1 MYYPI
6 TRQVAKPTV
15 LSVSLAE
22 AWAACRLGV
31 LDETDT
37 DLLAVAEIGFVQG
50 LIRSAER
57 WWEIATD
64 GPLMEAEYVTVLRG
78 FGSELSGLY
87 GPITEVLS
95 LTYATDADVNTVGVA
110 DDYPISEGRNGVLLY
125 AGSTPF
131 PALRHG
137 YAEPLRV
144 RYKAG
149 FKTADE
155 VDPLIKQALLLTV
168 GHWYENRQNVV
179 VGNQANEVPMTA
191 NAILKLF
198 RDPVL

>member
-1 MYYPI
+1 MYYPL

-22 AWAACRLGV
+22 AWGACRLGE
-31 LDETDT
+31 LDETST
-37 DLLAVAEIGFVQG
+37 DPHAVAEIVFVLG

-78 FGSELSGLY
+78 FGAELSGLY

-95 LTYATDADVNTVGVA
+95 LSYATDEDVNTVGVA
-110 DDYPISEGRNGVLLY
+110 ADYTVSEGRNGVLLY
-125 AGSTPF
+125 TNSAPF
-131 PALRHG
+131 PILRRN

-149 FKTADE
+149 YTTADQ

-168 GHWYENRQNVV
+168 GHWYENRQNAV